1 MSDRKPPTVQAERA
15 VLGSMLMSGTSV
27 ERAVRIIG
35 EDPQPFIEPAH
46 RTIYAALL
54 RMYQQNRVIDPL
66 TLNEEL
72 KAHEQSD
79 QVGGPPYLQQL
90 VEAVDHDG
98 IERNAREVAFD
109 PPRSNAT
116 KPRGSETRFPA
127 ISTWS
132 KKRIQVTPSRSRQAF
147 MTLTHS

>member
-109 PPRSNAT
+109 PPHGRMRQSHVDRKRASRLSRPGRRNAYRSHLRD
-116 KPRGSETRFPA
+116 PDRLS
-127 ISTWS
+127 
-132 KKRIQVTPSRSRQAF
+132 
-147 MTLTHS
+147 